1 MLLDGLIME
10 SLNLRR
16 ACMNILFLQSRVDK
30 RHMKNLIEKLL
41 QMMPAEENKTNVYSN
56 YFELISKLL

>member
-1 MLLDGLIME
+1 
-10 SLNLRR
+10 
-16 ACMNILFLQSRVDK
+16 MNILFLQSRVDK